1 MKKIFIAHS
10 SSFDFQ
16 NDLYE
21 PIKKSFNSV
30 EYEFLFPQD
39 TNVGFEKVTREKVQ
53 ECDLVIAE
61 VSFPSIGE
69 GIVLGWADS
78 KDIPVICIY
87 KKDSNPSGTLQ
98 YLAKSMVEYTDTED
112 MLNQIKEALIS

>member
-10 SSFDFQ
+10 SSFNFQ
-16 NDLYE
+16 NDLYD
-21 PIKKSFNSV
+21 PIKKSFDSG
-30 EYEFLFPQD
+30 EYEFIFTQD
-39 TNVGFEKVTREKVQ
+39 INVGLEQVTRERVQ

-87 KKDSNPSGTLQ
+87 KQDSSPSGTLK
-98 YLAKSMVEYTDTED
+98 YLAKVMSEYTDTED
-112 MLNQIKEALIS
+112 MLNKIKEALMG